1 VPGAL
6 ASGVCVE
13 QEAAMKALVAHEL
26 NRISVEE
33 VTLEPPKAGEVHVRM
48 AATGVC
54 HSDLSAINGTL
65 PNVFPSVLGHEGA
78 GVVLAVGEGVTT
90 CKPGDHVVMSFVP
103 NCGRCFHCVR
113 NEAYLCRATP
123 RGGMMP
129 DGTAR
134 LHLGGTPIAAFLSL
148 GNMAEEVVCPAINV
162 VPIPDDIP
170 LEVAALIGCGVTTGV
185 GAAINTAKVR
195 PGSTVAVFGCGGVG
209 IATIQG
215 ARIAGAAR
223 IVAVD
228 RSQDKLELAKKF
240 GATDIVRAKD
250 PPATPTPDFVLGQD
264 AVEAIMNA
272 TNGIGADYAFEVI
285 GHPQM
290 VEAAIA
296 ATRRGGTTIAVG
308 VGKLSEKVRIN
319 ALAFPLMGKT
329 LAGCM
334 FGSANPQVDFP
345 KLLAPDRFNRTRCC
359 SQRPFSPRSGLASA
373 PAIA

>member
-1 VPGAL
+1 
-6 ASGVCVE
+6 
-13 QEAAMKALVAHEL
+13 
-26 NRISVEE
+26 
-33 VTLEPPKAGEVHVRM
+33 
-48 AATGVC
+48 
-54 HSDLSAINGTL
+54 
-65 PNVFPSVLGHEGA
+65 
-78 GVVLAVGEGVTT
+78 
-90 CKPGDHVVMSFVP
+90 
-103 NCGRCFHCVR
+103 
-113 NEAYLCRATP
+113 
-123 RGGMMP
+123 
-129 DGTAR
+129 
-134 LHLGGTPIAAFLSL
+134 
-148 GNMAEEVVCPAINV
+148 
-162 VPIPDDIP
+162 
-170 LEVAALIGCGVTTGV
+170 
-185 GAAINTAKVR
+185 
-195 PGSTVAVFGCGGVG
+195 VG

-345 KLLAPDRFNRTRCC
+345 KLLALY
-359 SQRPFSPRSGLASA
+359 RSGQLDLKSMVTRTYRIDEAVQA
-373 PAIA
+373 FEDLKKGLNARGVIVFG